1 MIPLKIQESGKGPNL
16 VLLHGW
22 AMNNLV
28 WQPWLADLEK
38 SYRVIRVEL
47 PGHGNSQY
55 TKQWNLEELLSS
67 MALRLP
73 SCSAVLGWSLG
84 GMVGLAYASQ
94 YPNRVSRLVMLA
106 SSAKFVR
113 SEDWPCAQPEE
124 TVDFFSKGL
133 IKNPTATFK
142 RFIRLQTHGAEPS
155 REINEF
161 LKSVVKKNG
170 ERSIEGM
177 LAGLSILRQDDL
189 RALLCRLKC
198 PMMMVLGEKDS
209 LVPLEAGAE
218 SAQIN
223 PDIHLNVIDG
233 AAHVPFLS
241 HPREV
246 LQGLG
251 QFIKEG
257 CVA

>member
-1 MIPLKIQESGKGPNL
+1 M
-16 VLLHGW
+16 
-22 AMNNLV
+22 
-28 WQPWLADLEK
+28 PWC
-38 SYRVIRVEL
+38 
-47 PGHGNSQY
+47 
-55 TKQWNLEELLSS
+55 T
-67 MALRLP
+67 
-73 SCSAVLGWSLG
+73 
-84 GMVGLAYASQ
+84 
-94 YPNRVSRLVMLA
+94 
-106 SSAKFVR
+106 VR
-113 SEDWPCAQPEE
+113 
-124 TVDFFSKGL
+124 TL
-133 IKNPTATFK
+133 TF
-142 RFIRLQTHGAEPS
+142 QTNGAEPS

-170 ERSIEGM
+170 EGSIEGM

-189 RALLCRLKC
+189 RDLLCRLKC

-223 PDIHLNVIDG
+223 PDIYLSVIDG